1 MTPECVTGS
10 CAVAVSNTD
19 IIEAVVD
26 REEDL
31 ELALINS
38 LMDDCQGK
46 AGVNE
51 HGYGEFGRRR
61 HDKERSGIGKRAI
74 KYGLKVENLKRAKVR
89 RAKIVSRSKDS
100 YHAR

>member
-1 MTPECVTGS
+1 MTGS
-10 CAVAVSNTD
+10 CVVEVSSTD
-19 IIEAVVD
+19 IIGAVVD

-31 ELALINS
+31 ELALINK

-46 AGVNE
+46 GGVNG

-74 KYGLKVENLKRAKVR
+74 KFGLKVENLK
-89 RAKIVSRSKDS
+89 
-100 YHAR
+100 